1 MVNMLGFLTESLEVE
16 NSCVFGGRRLE
27 ESRCADERRK
37 RGWGEGLAHVSCSGK
52 QNLSESFSF
61 GGTSRTFT
69 GTAQN
74 EFCGRVGQESVGS
87 NAVEASLLWSFAHG
101 ADSKHGFPNM
111 HLWGRKPGR
120 RGASGPVFLDTDTLG
135 QGAGRALLLL
145 QHCAPQG
152 TKSSFTG
159 VRFCIDFPQTS
170 EINKAVLSLSLLL

>member
-74 EFCGRVGQESVGS
+74 EFCGRVDQESVGS

-111 HLWGRKPGR
+111 HLWGRKPGG
-120 RGASGPVFLDTDTLG
+120 RGAPGPGVSGHRYL
-135 QGAGRALLLL
+135 GAGCWSSFIALTAL
-145 QHCAPQG
+145 CAP
-152 TKSSFTG
+152 
-159 VRFCIDFPQTS
+159 R
-170 EINKAVLSLSLLL
+170 NKIIFYGSQILH